1 MSPRHIWV
9 ATRTE
14 VKRIWNDKAQLF
26 IYIVGPVIL
35 CLIMGFVANRSPED
49 VDVTLYVNNIS
60 QPSSDAN
67 ERTQQLIEDIDDSS
81 TFSTFEVSSPEV
93 GMQRLDKGDT
103 RAVITLVQ
111 GEAGLEGVD
120 VVIDITDP
128 LIQQTVRNELT
139 AILGEHSTNISL
151 ELLGNEGID
160 PEMSSE
166 ILSPFDTAFESNQHR
181 STDFFDS
188 YASGLIILVVLGIS
202 LLRSATAI
210 TSERATGTIERVF
223 ASPYHKSE
231 LILGKLLALSIF
243 AILVAFITTAS
254 LKAMFDIALGN
265 IPLVL
270 LTATLVGINGVII
283 GLLISSVTYSEAQSL
298 LVVVLT
304 FLGFII
310 LMTFIW
316 PIETMHPLF
325 TYVSDAV
332 PFTYAI
338 DAIRRLNLL
347 GDGFSDIWIDL
358 AILGGTII
366 LLSVAS
372 AVILRREIK

>member
-60 QPSSDAN
+60 QPSSVAN
-67 ERTQQLIEDIDDSS
+67 ERTQQLIEDIDASS

-166 ILSPFDTAFESNQHR
+166 ILSPFDTAFQSNQHR
-181 STDFFDS
+181 SIDFFDS

-304 FLGFII
+304 YLGFII